1 MVDAIDLFQGA
12 RGKDA
17 VCKDKVEAHEGWGI
31 IWGCQVG

>member
-1 MVDAIDLFQGA
+1 MVDAIDLFQVA

-17 VCKDKVEAHEGWGI
+17 VRKDEVEAHEGRGA